1 MSDTFSNT
9 DKAVPTHGSK
19 PPKGPLSDLRVL
31 EMGQLLA
38 GPFCGQMLADFGAEV
53 IKCEPPGSGDPMRQW
68 GREKPHGKSLWWPVV
83 ARNKLSVTL
92 NLRTPEAQDMVREL
106 VKDTDILVENFRP
119 GTMERWG
126 LGYDTLSAINPRL
139 IMVRV
144 TGYGQTG
151 PYAPRAGYGA
161 IGEAMGGL
169 RYVVG
174 DPNSQPSRM
183 GISIGDEL
191 AAVHACMGALMAL
204 HARTRTGR
212 GQVVDSA
219 IYESVLNMMESLV
232 TEFDVAG
239 YVRERTGAI
248 LPNIAPS
255 NVYDTA
261 DNQLL
266 LIAANQDTVFTRL
279 AEAMGKPELSL
290 DERYATHSA
299 RGQRQAE
306 LDEMINDWTRTHDLK
321 PLEALLS
328 EAGVPCGLIYKA
340 KDMLEDEHFKAR
352 EAIVSVDHPQFGALR
367 MQNVVPKLSDTPG
380 EVRHVGPELGEHN
393 ERVFENI
400 LSMDAEQMADYKTR
414 GII

>member
-1 MSDTFSNT
+1 
-9 DKAVPTHGSK
+9 
-19 PPKGPLSDLRVL
+19 
-31 EMGQLLA
+31 
-38 GPFCGQMLADFGAEV
+38 
-53 IKCEPPGSGDPMRQW
+53 
-68 GREKPHGKSLWWPVV
+68 
-83 ARNKLSVTL
+83 
-92 NLRTPEAQDMVREL
+92 
-106 VKDTDILVENFRP
+106 
-119 GTMERWG
+119 
-126 LGYDTLSAINPRL
+126 
-139 IMVRV
+139 
-144 TGYGQTG
+144 
-151 PYAPRAGYGA
+151 
-161 IGEAMGGL
+161 
-169 RYVVG
+169 
-174 DPNSQPSRM
+174 M

-255 NVYDTA
+255 NVYNTA
-261 DNQLL
+261 DEQLL

-279 AEAMGKPELSL
+279 AEAMGRPELAS
-290 DERYATHSA
+290 DERYATHSV
-299 RGQRQAE
+299 RGQRQVE
-306 LDEMINDWTRTHDLK
+306 LDELINNWTRAHDLK
-321 PLEALLS
+321 PLEALLG
-328 EAGVPCGLIYKA
+328 EAGVPCGRIYKA

-352 EAIVSVDHPQFGALR
+352 EAIVSVDHPQFGPVR

-393 ERVFENI
+393 KHVFEHI
-400 LSMDAEQMADYKTR
+400 LSMNAQQITDYKSR